1 MPLISAITVLLEF
14 LFPFDHNPISRSVA
28 LGPLSL
34 SALALFF
41 FDNPLPAEASSLL
54 TPGWL
59 AVLPVHPSFVNLLEI
74 SRTMPRKHNTK
85 QPKPKEQQCDE
96 YDVVCRIAA
105 YEERVTGVSRDDK
118 ELLIPALALRSYHLP
133 GYGYCDDWLQY
144 FQNNHPLISLVCHHR
159 LHPIKFPMRLV
170 FLIGSIVFGLTLTNI
185 SWLWFFYS
193 GTDQDEPAVTI
204 YYGGGSDGA
213 MSNSTVLTG
222 GDDENAIEITQGMLF
237 LWTIGAALHALFDN
251 TIWYITACVCCIK
264 SRQHHRFKCW
274 GSYCVILTVLVVTAI
289 ATLAVLL
296 RVTLEQQQQQQ
307 EEETTVEEEA
317 LGVEGVD
324 DDAVQIRFQDA
335 SSYSFLLSYSAEMV
349 LALLVYYP
357 IVGTILFSGILGCG
371 KLPILGG
378 RPYEVMLE
386 EKSKQRQQRQ
396 TRRLHNSSNLGSD
409 VI

>member
-1 MPLISAITVLLEF
+1 MP
-14 LFPFDHNPISRSVA
+14 PP
-28 LGPLSL
+28 
-34 SALALFF
+34 
-41 FDNPLPAEASSLL
+41 
-54 TPGWL
+54 
-59 AVLPVHPSFVNLLEI
+59 
-74 SRTMPRKHNTK
+74 KHYTK
-85 QPKPKEQQCDE
+85 QPRPKEQQCDE
-96 YDVVCRIAA
+96 CDVVCRVAA
-105 YEERVTGVSRDDK
+105 YEERATGVSRDDK

-193 GTDQDEPAVTI
+193 GTDEDEPVVTI
-204 YYGGGSDGA
+204 TLSGYGGGG
-213 MSNSTVLTG
+213 SNSTVVAE
-222 GDDENAIEITQGMLF
+222 GDDENAIKITQGMLF

-296 RVTLEQQQQQQ
+296 RVTLEQQQQ
-307 EEETTVEEEA
+307 EEDTMVEEDA
-317 LGVEGVD
+317 LGVE

-386 EKSKQRQQRQ
+386 EKSKQRRQRQ
-396 TRRLHNSSNLGSD
+396 TRRSHTSSTIGSD